1 MRAYTFHGKR
11 NICGDRIR
19 LARLAKRFS
28 QSDLCRQLQL
38 TGIPMERDSISRIES
53 GSRYV
58 ADYEVTTIADILD
71 VSVLWL
77 RGRKCTRRGIA
88 PRRFCHAIRRPL

>member
-53 GSRYV
+53 GSRDV

-77 RGRKCTRRGIA
+77 LGRE
-88 PRRFCHAIRRPL
+88 

>member
-28 QSDLCRQLQL
+28 PSDLCRQLQL

-77 RGRKCTRRGIA
+77 LGRE
-88 PRRFCHAIRRPL
+88 

>member
-19 LARLAKRFS
+19 IARLS
-28 QSDLCRQLQL
+28 QCLSQADLCRKLQL
-38 TGIPMERDSISRIES
+38 AGIPMERDSISRIES

-58 ADYEVTTIADILD
+58 ADYEVTTFADILG
-71 VSVLWL
+71 VPILWL
-77 RGRKCTRRGIA
+77 LGKE
-88 PRRFCHAIRRPL
+88 

>member
-38 TGIPMERDSISRIES
+38 IGIPMERDSISRIEI
-53 GSRYV
+53 GTRFV
-58 ADYEVTTIADILD
+58 TDYEVVEIARALD
-71 VSVLWL
+71 VPIEWL
-77 RGRKCTRRGIA
+77 LGQKKDDLN
-88 PRRFCHAIRRPL
+88 P

>member
-1 MRAYTFHGKR
+1 MVILRKILIISAAGGDYEGIHISRER

-38 TGIPMERDSISRIES
+38 IGIPMERDSISRIES

-58 ADYEVTTIADILD
+58 ADYEVTTIADILE

-77 RGRKCTRRGIA
+77 LGRE
-88 PRRFCHAIRRPL
+88 

>member
-19 LARLAKRFS
+19 EARLKLRYS
-28 QSDLCRQLQL
+28 QSDLCKQLQL
-38 TGIPMERDSISRIES
+38 IGIPMERDSISRIES

-58 ADYEVTTIADILD
+58 ADYEVKPAWYGT
-71 VSVLWL
+71 
-77 RGRKCTRRGIA
+77 A
-88 PRRFCHAIRRPL
+88 PVFCAMGGLA

>member
-1 MRAYTFHGKR
+1 MRAYTYHGKR

-19 LARLAKRFS
+19 LARLAKRLS
-28 QSDLCRQLQL
+28 QSDLCRELQL
-38 TGIPMERDSISRIES
+38 TGIPMERDSISRIEI

-58 ADYEVTTIADILD
+58 ADYEVITIADILD

-77 RGRKCTRRGIA
+77 LGRE
-88 PRRFCHAIRRPL
+88 

>member
-19 LARLAKRFS
+19 EARLKLRYS
-28 QSDLCRQLQL
+28 QSDLCKQLQL
-38 TGIPMERDSISRIES
+38 FGIPMERDSISRIES

-77 RGRKCTRRGIA
+77 LGRE
-88 PRRFCHAIRRPL
+88 

>member
-1 MRAYTFHGKR
+1 MRAYTFHRKR

-38 TGIPMERDSISRIES
+38 IGIPMERDSISRIES

-77 RGRKCTRRGIA
+77 LGRE
-88 PRRFCHAIRRPL
+88 

>member
-38 TGIPMERDSISRIES
+38 TGIPMERDSISRIEI
-53 GSRYV
+53 GTRFV
-58 ADYEVTTIADILD
+58 TDYEVVEIARALD
-71 VSVLWL
+71 VSIEWL
-77 RGRKCTRRGIA
+77 LGQKKDDLN
-88 PRRFCHAIRRPL
+88 P

>member
-38 TGIPMERDSISRIES
+38 IPMERDSISRIES

-77 RGRKCTRRGIA
+77 LGRE
-88 PRRFCHAIRRPL
+88 

>member
-38 TGIPMERDSISRIES
+38 IGIPMERDSISRIES
-53 GSRYV
+53 GSRLV
-58 ADYEVTTIADILD
+58 TDYELLVLTCIFGTTAD
-71 VSVLWL
+71 WL
-77 RGRKCTRRGIA
+77 IGA
-88 PRRFCHAIRRPL
+88 E